1 MGMFF
6 AWMIGEGII
15 AWRWAKA
22 KAPPTPGELL
32 LPSGL
37 FLGLAILAE
46 YRPARPV
53 AVTFAYAVD
62 LAILLQIVGKNPAPQ
77 TGWPPPKMNA
87 DQIWPGASAAGAPA
101 AGGGTG
107 STSAVQKA
115 ANGAGISGDILNII
129 SEAPGLGFIT

>member
-1 MGMFF
+1 MFF
-6 AWMIGEGII
+6 AWMIGESII

-37 FLGLAILAE
+37 FLGLAILSE

-53 AVTFAYAVD
+53 AVTFAFAVD
-62 LAILLQIVGKNPAPQ
+62 LAILLQVVGNNPTAK

-87 DQIWPGASAAGAPA
+87 DQIWPSASASAAPA
-101 AGGGTG
+101 AASGGT
-107 STSAVQKA
+107 SAAQKA
-115 ANGAGISGDILNII
+115 ANGSGISGDILNIL
-129 SEAPGLGFIT
+129 SEAPGIGIIK